1 MTKTPV
7 NVVVLV
13 SGNGSNLQAIIDHL
27 QEKSELANIVSVIS
41 NEKDAFGL
49 KRAETANIDAICLEH
64 RKFASRELYDEALQL
79 KIEDYQADLVVLAG
93 FMRILTPKFVQRFEG
108 MMLNIHPSL
117 LPKYK
122 GLNTHQK
129 AIDAGD
135 KEHGASVHFVT
146 PELDGGPVIIQSK
159 VPVFEDDSASELA
172 QRVQQQERNIYP
184 LVVDWFCSQRLT
196 MTNNKAVLDGK
207 ELPQSGYAAD

>member
-1 MTKTPV
+1 MSSPSRI
-7 NVVVLV
+7 VVLV
-13 SGNGSNLQAIIDHL
+13 SGNGSNLQAIIDYFENRSHVA
-27 QEKSELANIVSVIS
+27 QVVGVIS
-41 NEKDAFGL
+41 NVPNVFALERAKVSNIPAVCLNHKDYDNRETYDIAL
-49 KRAETANIDAICLEH
+49 KNKIDEYAP
-64 RKFASRELYDEALQL
+64 
-79 KIEDYQADLVVLAG
+79 DLLVLAG
-93 FMRILTPKFVQRFEG
+93 FMRILTEDFVRAFEG
-108 MMLNIHPSL
+108 KMLNIHPSL

-159 VPVFEDDSASELA
+159 VPVFIEDNASVLA
-172 QRVQQQERNIYP
+172 QRVQQQERNVYP
-184 LVVDWFCSQRLT
+184 LVVDWFCNERLV
-196 MTNNKAVLDGK
+196 MINNKAVLDGN